1 MATKEKREKYA
12 KLGKGWCERD
22 LVSIDGGEREGKFF
36 IGVTIGEQYYET
48 DLYSRKDYAL
58 CEAKG
63 YLEGVKAQMN
73 EVLDY
78 INKEIEN
85 IPL

>member
-1 MATKEKREKYA
+1 MATKEKRKKYA

-36 IGVTIGEQYYET
+36 IGVTIGGQYYET

-63 YLEGVKAQMN
+63 YLEGVRTQIDGI
-73 EVLDY
+73 LDN
-78 INKEIEN
+78 INKELEN